1 MAPSRPHTAR
11 LQDSPAPGAGS
22 PVRPQSARPQC
33 HRFLR
38 ETLQKLS
45 DDSGRVGRRLVDA
58 DAAPAAFATG
68 ESSRVRRPT
77 LRNSSPLALPEQLAH
92 LSSPSLSAAPP
103 PAEMSSLSAALL
115 QAASDSP
122 KPPYVSLGGFD
133 REPANAYSPYDWRN
147 AMLAV
152 ARVVQKWEE
161 DVGKAAGYWAKHIDD
176 QVERSSANIARW
188 EQMRTSLG
196 DILERLGDIERKVQ
210 AQSSAARASEQRQL
224 EAHSHTQSL
233 VQGAA
238 LKSQE
243 DSQRLAD
250 QLASGFAIAGRTI
263 SDSSSAIQ
271 AVQQAAAARLEEE
284 VRSAAGGI
292 SAAVGQRAQALGEL
306 VAGRSEALQSC
317 ISGFLADDADVL
329 AVASSRRI
337 PSTLSAIEQRLHD
350 LGEELRRES
359 GECRADAERWRAL
372 REEAASAKEAAIAE
386 AAEARQKAAG
396 VEREMSQLARRLEET
411 ERKRGEPVGAP
422 AAGIFGT
429 IRGIERRG
437 RVRMNRQNLCVC
449 VCLKG

>member
-1 MAPSRPHTAR
+1 
-11 LQDSPAPGAGS
+11 
-22 PVRPQSARPQC
+22 
-33 HRFLR
+33 
-38 ETLQKLS
+38 
-45 DDSGRVGRRLVDA
+45 
-58 DAAPAAFATG
+58 
-68 ESSRVRRPT
+68 
-77 LRNSSPLALPEQLAH
+77 
-92 LSSPSLSAAPP
+92 
-103 PAEMSSLSAALL
+103 
-115 QAASDSP
+115 
-122 KPPYVSLGGFD
+122 
-133 REPANAYSPYDWRN
+133 
-147 AMLAV
+147 MLAV

-437 RVRMNRQNLCVC
+437 RVRMNRQSGELEVTRGVEFAVVKAGGPIAPEFRDGEVAAQVLEDIAEVWKMFEGIVDIQLLSKPGRGGKADFWERLAHEQACRLKSELTQRGIPDMMITFRGQTTPKGADPGLRIALKRDVFAEGGCV
-449 VCLKG
+449 VERSPGKASKGRRSSPSPDSPRTGRR